1 MTSYCNGEKLAEMT
15 NRDRINSHII
25 SIQMIVFGALLVAL
39 QIIAVISKK
48 YLGDID
54 SYYPEPAIPIFKVL
68 SDLSFYL
75 PGIVGIFG
83 LVTGIKSRHNDFGLF
98 AKIVFYVVAFF
109 AEVIIIGTIITI
121 IHEIWDSLPKTQIT
135 YDIYSLVIRFLY
147 LLIPL
152 LCAATGS
159 FGGSIAASL
168 GTSYIRIANAG
179 IRLLD
184 SEIAGLTLFNAIPEL
199 AFTACAVIFFCVEQR
214 SQWSFKSIL
223 LKLITGV
230 LNGFLLEVLVRIT
243 ICPII
248 LKNMAP
254 EYADYMG
261 IHFDMMDIYG
271 FLIVIGIPVIAISI
285 DAILIIRNAKRLKA
299 GETKELP
306 MKTTNILNEFN
317 KQPRIRFCRKC
328 GHELSIGSKF
338 CNYCGAEVKDITS
351 P

>member
-1 MTSYCNGEKLAEMT
+1 MT

-39 QIIAVISKK
+39 QIIAIISKNF
-48 YLGDID
+48 LGGID

-68 SDLSFYL
+68 SDLAFYL

-98 AKIVFYVVAFF
+98 AKIVYYVVAFF

-121 IHEIWDSLPKTQIT
+121 INEIWDTLPKTQIT
-135 YDIYSLVIRFLY
+135 YNISSLVIRFLY
-147 LLIPL
+147 LLVPL

-168 GTSYIRIANAG
+168 GRSYIRIANTG
-179 IRLLD
+179 IRLFD
-184 SEIAGLTLFNAIPEL
+184 PEIAGLTLFYAIPEL
-199 AFTACAVIFFCVEQR
+199 AFTACAAIFFCVEQR

-223 LKLITGV
+223 LKLITCV
-230 LNGFLLEVLVRIT
+230 LNAFLLEILVRIT
-243 ICPII
+243 ICPLI
-248 LKNMAP
+248 LQNMAP
-254 EYADYMG
+254 KYADYME
-261 IHFDMMDIYG
+261 IHLVDIYDY
-271 FLIVIGIPVIAISI
+271 LIAIGIPVITITI
-285 DAILIIRNAKRLKA
+285 DAILIIRNAKRLKI
-299 GETKELP
+299 GNTKELP
-306 MKTTNILNEFN
+306 TKTTNILNERN
-317 KQPRIRFCRKC
+317 KQPSIRFCRKC

-338 CNYCGAEVKDITS
+338 CNYCGTEVKDITR